1 MHFSLSRPYLNKQTL
16 HFERKV
22 IAVGRQKC
30 SPSPYANVTMIRRDV
45 FDIVYYYPFNFN
57 PRNNIWYGKCI
68 GTVGEEHNDWTYY
81 KIRDDKFGIWY
92 REHGESIIKSLL
104 EQRNS
109 VYKKEFIENGGDKL
123 TDIDIKILKQI
134 RFKHGDVS
142 GINSNILKELILS
155 GFVGK
160 QGIIFP
166 KYYLTNKGNVIVNKI
181 IFNEKHG
188 IKH

>member
-1 MHFSLSRPYLNKQTL
+1 MRIQVHFSLSRPYLNKQTL

-109 VYKKEFIENGGDKL
+109 VYKK
-123 TDIDIKILKQI
+123 
-134 RFKHGDVS
+134 RV
-142 GINSNILKELILS
+142 
-155 GFVGK
+155 
-160 QGIIFP
+160 
-166 KYYLTNKGNVIVNKI
+166 Y
-181 IFNEKHG
+181 
-188 IKH
+188 